1 MSDPISGLTSWVGLL
16 LASLGVLVPLAGLT
30 PPMPTG
36 RHRRTAAPTV
46 RPRHRPVLAP
56 GARRPLGVHEGA
68 LDGTANRS
76 VRPYV
81 LCGTEAA

>member
-1 MSDPISGLTSWVGLL
+1 MSDLIPPLL
-16 LASLGVLVPLAGLT
+16 PWMSLLPASLGVLVPLARLA

-36 RHRRTAAPTV
+36 RHRRTADVTP
-46 RPRHRPVLAP
+46 RP
-56 GARRPLGVHEGA
+56 GRRPLGVHEGA

>member
-1 MSDPISGLTSWVGLL
+1 MSDPISGLAPWMSLL
-16 LASLGVLVPLAGLT
+16 LASLGVLVPLVRLA

-36 RHRRTAAPTV
+36 RHRRTAGLTV
-46 RPRHRPVLAP
+46 RPRRRPALAP
-56 GARRPLGVHEGA
+56 AARRPLGAHEGT

-81 LCGTEAA
+81 LCGTGAA